1 MLQFDD
7 SICSSV
13 CVFAVNNKTFFLT
26 PIEIDQFTHMYTNNG
41 SWAVREIVLSPFEY
55 LKKIFFLLRWS
66 HPLLCVA

>member
-13 CVFAVNNKTFFLT
+13 RVFAVNNKTFFLT
-26 PIEIDQFTHMYTNNG
+26 PIEIDQFAHMYTNNG

-55 LKKIFFLLRWS
+55 L
-66 HPLLCVA
+66 